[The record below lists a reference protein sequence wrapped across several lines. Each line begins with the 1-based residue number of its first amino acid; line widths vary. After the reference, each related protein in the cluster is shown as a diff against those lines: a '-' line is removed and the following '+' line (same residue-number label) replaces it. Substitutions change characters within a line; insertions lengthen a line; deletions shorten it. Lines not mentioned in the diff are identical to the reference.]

1 MIEFG
6 HFRELRKV
14 LDRVNG
20 AQGAISSQRRT
31 MVFSATLTVDR
42 RTTDRKRKKKTTSS
56 RENLGGWSYCTYTDY
71 TYSKIA
77 RGANRDFLIFF
88 GGVAKYQKLIGVCK
102 HLLIPIDSTFT
113 KSLVVSRFLT

>member
-20 AQGAISSQRRT
+20 AQEAISSQRRT

-42 RTTDRKRKKKTTSS
+42 RTTERKRKRKTTSS
-56 RENLGGWSYCTYTDY
+56 RENLGGWSYCTCSDY
-71 TYSKIA
+71 
-77 RGANRDFLIFF
+77 
-88 GGVAKYQKLIGVCK
+88 
-102 HLLIPIDSTFT
+102 
-113 KSLVVSRFLT
+113 SRSFFLTRGGKLGLSNIFRGCCKIPRAYGSL